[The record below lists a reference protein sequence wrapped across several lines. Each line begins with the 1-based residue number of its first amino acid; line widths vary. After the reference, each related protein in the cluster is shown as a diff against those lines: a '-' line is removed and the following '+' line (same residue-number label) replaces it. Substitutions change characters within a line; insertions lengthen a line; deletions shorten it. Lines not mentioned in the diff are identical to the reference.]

1 MYYAHISDDGRK
13 QTITEHLDNVSTMS
27 EEFSTQI
34 FKEIASVVGKTH
46 DIGKY
51 AVNFQKRLN
60 GSNAKFEH
68 SVCGAIEFN
77 KLLDKKNPFIPLI
90 QYCVAGHH
98 TGLPDGRC
106 VCASENDSSLF
117 GKLKREKNYNGD
129 NDYSAYKDE
138 IELSLPK
145 APELI
150 EILSEAF
157 KISNQ
162 EFIEVYS
169 FFTRYVFS
177 CLKDADCIDTERF
190 CNPEAE
196 RGLIGDFKA
205 ALDILN
211 EKLNS
216 FSADTPVRAAR
227 KSLQQQ
233 AFSSYADSENISILN
248 MPTGS
253 GKTLCSLKLALEK
266 AVSSGKKRIIY
277 VIPYTSIIEQ
287 TANELNKM
295 FGDILP
301 VLQHHSNYSF
311 DKDESELLTAEKL
324 KKTTENWDA
333 PLIVTTSVQFFQ
345 SLYHHK
351 GSRLRKLHNLSDAVI
366 IFDEIHLIP
375 IEYIQPC
382 LRAIGYITKF
392 LNSNVIFLSA
402 TMPNYDS
409 LIREFMP
416 FSKVTELITDKSD
429 FARFKNYTYENM
441 GVTQLEDVVLKTDEF
456 ESSLIIVN
464 KKRTARTVYNIL
476 QGEKFHLSAYM
487 TPFHRSNIIKE
498 IRECLNNH
506 KKITVVSTSL
516 IEAGVDVDFEVVFR
530 ELTGLDSILQSGG
543 RCNREGNRKNGYVYV
558 FETDEKPQKEIAVR
572 CNITSSLLN
581 DFPDISSDECISEY
595 FKRIFDFK
603 ESYINENSIYR
614 YNNETKQF
622 TTENK
627 SVDIIPFKSYAEN
640 FDYIKSET
648 ISIVIDNE
656 QNGGCHELVLKLKN
670 GDKSVRRQLQKYC
683 VSVYFYEFESL
694 LKLGIIDD
702 YGTGVYILQ
711 NNMYYNAETGLNAE
725 QTNDAL
731 YIN

>member
-27 EEFSTQI
+27 EEFSAQI

-51 AVNFQKRLN
+51 AVNFQKRLD

-287 TANELNKM
+287 TANELNQM

-409 LIREFMP
+409 LIKEFMP

-429 FARFKNYTYENM
+429 FARFKNCTYENM

-476 QGEKFHLSAYM
+476 QGKRFHLSAYM
-487 TPFHRSNIIKE
+487 TPFHRSKIIKI

-683 VSVYFYEFESL
+683 VSVYFYEFENL
-694 LKLGIIDD
+694 LKLGIIND
-702 YGTGVYILQ
+702 YGTGV
-711 NNMYYNAETGLNAE
+711 
-725 QTNDAL
+725 
-731 YIN
+731 